1 MNWTTFFALF
11 LLISITGCTNH
22 YNDTIAW
29 MDNLESGMNIE
40 AVRES
45 EPDFVE
51 IDWQN
56 PQTVGNEK
64 WYVVNKIKG
73 NNDALRMTHY
83 LVFVENEY
91 QYRESKK

>member
-1 MNWTTFFALF
+1 
-11 LLISITGCTNH
+11 
-22 YNDTIAW
+22 

-73 NNDALRMTHY
+73 NNDVLHMTHY